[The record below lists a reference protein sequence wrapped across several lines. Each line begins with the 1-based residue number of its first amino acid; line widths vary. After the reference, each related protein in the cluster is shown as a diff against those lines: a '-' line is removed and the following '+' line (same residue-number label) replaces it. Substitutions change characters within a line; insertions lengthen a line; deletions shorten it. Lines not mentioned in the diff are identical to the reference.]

1 MRHTFTIYK
10 WEMRKIIGNWR
21 KTLAVF
27 LLPAILLLAAINVF
41 PLLMNYLSTGHLQS
55 RPVTVIDA
63 PDSFREYIDSN
74 DKSSMYTITWMTK
87 EEAEALADDEE
98 ETAMQ
103 MKKGRVFILFEALG
117 QTGRISKDAVAEYS
131 RNRDDGHTV
140 SMEEQMLWEADST
153 WEEDGYILTY
163 EDMDFDTC
171 VESAYEELAEGKNNH
186 KYRTGM
192 LVFYDDGSFTS
203 YMLAEQFRAD
213 LGDGYSSY
221 LLNELGSSYIESGG
235 GPRWEQDAFN
245 PFNFVLMNRAN
256 ANAGAARSIPSMLI
270 LLMYYCIYSLSAE
283 TIASSRSSGFLT
295 KVYLTPISKQ
305 ALLTGKA
312 LMVVTVG
319 VVSAVV
325 TYFLMFFS
333 SWLNRSNSAYSMLPF
348 GLFLTGSQLLLLL
361 ITLLISACLM
371 GMVCFAIIFRLRRME
386 DVIMNLQVPL
396 VLIIFEFFGNIFR
409 PSAAM
414 SSEYFLP
421 VHNSI
426 MLIRDIFLGTYT
438 WQKVFLVNILNIVL
452 AFLLLLLCMS
462 SKDGMTHIS
471 QGGTY
476 DLGKSR
482 K

>member
-10 WEMRKIIGNWR
+10 WEMKKIIGNWR

-27 LLPAILLLAAINVF
+27 LLPALLLLAAINVF

-55 RPVTVIDA
+55 RPITVVDAPESFRDYIDA
-63 PDSFREYIDSN
+63 NP
-74 DKSSMYTITWMTK
+74 KSSMYTITWMSKK
-87 EEAEALADDEE
+87 EAQVLSEDEE
-98 ETAMQ
+98 ETAKQ
-103 MKKGRVFILFEALG
+103 LRNGRVFVVFEALE
-117 QTGRISKDAVAEYS
+117 QTGSFS
-131 RNRDDGHTV
+131 RS
-140 SMEEQMLWEADST
+140 SMEEGFRDVDGDGKIYEEDLLKEADST
-153 WEEDGYILTY
+153 WEEDGFILTY
-163 EDMDFDTC
+163 KDMDFDEC
-171 VESAYEELAEGKNNH
+171 AEALYEDLANGINTH

-192 LVFYDDGSFTS
+192 LVFFDDGSFTS

-213 LGDGYSSY
+213 LGEGYSSY
-221 LLNELGSSYIESGG
+221 LLDTLGSKYIKAGG

-283 TIASSRSSGFLT
+283 TIASSRQSGFLT

-319 VVSAVV
+319 VVSAAV
-325 TYFLMFFS
+325 TYFLMFLS

-348 GLFLTGSQLLLLL
+348 GLFLTGSQLLMLLL
-361 ITLLISACLM
+361 TLLISAFLM
-371 GMVCFAIIFRLRRME
+371 GMVCFSIIFRLRRME

-396 VLIIFEFFGNIFR
+396 VLLIFEFFGNIFR
-409 PSAAM
+409 PSAAL
-414 SSEYFLP
+414 SVEYIFP

-426 MLIRDIFLGTYT
+426 MLIREIFLGTFT
-438 WQKVFLVNILNIVL
+438 WGRFFLVNGFNFIV
-452 AFLLLLLCMS
+452 AVLLLLLCLG

-471 QGGTY
+471 QGGSY
-476 DLGKSR
+476 DYGKSR

>member
-10 WEMRKIIGNWR
+10 WEMKKIIGNWR

-27 LLPAILLLAAINVF
+27 LLPALLLLAAINVF

-55 RPVTVIDA
+55 RPITVVDA
-63 PDSFREYIDSN
+63 PESFRDYIDSS
-74 DKSSMYTITWMTK
+74 DKSSLYTITWMTR
-87 EEAEALADDEE
+87 EEAEELSEDED
-98 ETAMQ
+98 ETAKQ
-103 MKKGRVFILFEALG
+103 MRNGRVFVVFEALE
-117 QTGRISKDAVAEYS
+117 QTGSFS
-131 RNRDDGHTV
+131 RT
-140 SMEEQMLWEADST
+140 SMEEGFRDIDGDGHIYEEEILEEADST
-153 WEEDGYILTY
+153 WEEDGFILTY
-163 EDMDFDTC
+163 VDMDFDEC
-171 VESAYEELAEGKNNH
+171 VESLYSDLAEGINDH

-192 LVFYDDGSFTS
+192 LIFYDGESYTS

-213 LGDGYSSY
+213 LGNGYSGY
-221 LLNELGSSYIESGG
+221 LLSALGQKYIDAGG
-235 GPRWEQDAFN
+235 GSRWEQDAFN

-283 TIASSRSSGFLT
+283 TIASSRQSGFLT
-295 KVYLTPISKQ
+295 KVYLTPISKH
-305 ALLTGKA
+305 ALITGKA

-348 GLFLTGSQLLLLL
+348 GLFLTGSQLLTLFL
-361 ITLLISACLM
+361 TLLISAFLM

-396 VLIIFEFFGNIFR
+396 VLLIFEFFGNIFR
-409 PSAAM
+409 PSSAL
-414 SSEYFLP
+414 SVEYLFP

-426 MLIRDIFLGTYT
+426 MLIRDIFLGTCS
-438 WQKVFLVNILNIVL
+438 WGRFWEVNLFNLLVAI
-452 AFLLLLLCMS
+452 LLLFICLS

-471 QGGTY
+471 QGGSY
-476 DLGKSR
+476 DFGKSR